1 MAAPA
6 TTSLLIIGGAEDKV
20 GRAVVLR
27 RFVRLAGGRRSRI
40 VVIPTA
46 SAFPEEAVAAYT
58 DVFTR
63 LGVSNVTP
71 VHPASRN
78 LG

>member
-40 VVIPTA
+40 VVRHARSTGEPAIVGKTSHTAQPTT
-46 SAFPEEAVAAYT
+46 SA
-58 DVFTR
+58 R
-63 LGVSNVTP
+63 RTP
-71 VHPASRN
+71 VIRSAAAFT
-78 LG
+78 